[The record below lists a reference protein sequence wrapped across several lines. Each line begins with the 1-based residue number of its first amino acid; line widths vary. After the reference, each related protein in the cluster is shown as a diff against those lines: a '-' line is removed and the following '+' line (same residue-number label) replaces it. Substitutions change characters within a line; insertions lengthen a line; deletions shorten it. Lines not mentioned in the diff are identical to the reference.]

1 MIDPA
6 LLRRAEGR
14 APEIT
19 WGRPPVLSSPDL
31 QRVLALPRREIPDE
45 AKREALIDLMTERL
59 ARSNPSC
66 RCTELG
72 RGCITRLRAVQAWA
86 LYEIGLY
93 GGMLGPINVGDGKT
107 LINILAPLQL
117 AARWNGKTILLLV
130 PAKLVDQLVREYLL
144 VREHFRV
151 PALVVHG
158 NATSVRSEE
167 PTVLHVISYER
178 LSRADATSFLETL
191 APDAIIADEA
201 HHLSNATAVRTGR
214 FLRYLVKRFG
224 TRCVFHSGSMT
235 DDSID
240 DFWHL
245 AAFALREGSP
255 LPLDQ
260 HVKDDWAGALD
271 PSDSPAPPGALAR
284 LCDQPDPTTEELRA
298 AFHRR
303 LVETRGVITST
314 TPLVHVSL
322 TITERAAPTI
332 PPVVDQALRDLR
344 GTWCRPDGEEI
355 LDALS
360 FFRCARELA
369 CGFFYRWVFRHGET
383 TAQIDEWLEARKL
396 YRSELRGMLYRPQ
409 PKLDSPHLLGLAA
422 ARAHAST
429 SRPKGKDL
437 WWEKNEEGESV
448 PCWLSEHWPRWRAA
462 KPWINRGKKPD
473 TEAVRL
479 DPYLAEDAATWAHE
493 NRGIVWCSKTEFG
506 IWVAELGGLP
516 LHRGG
521 KGAGERIGRERG
533 DRSIVASIK
542 SHGEGRD
549 GLQYVF
555 TDQLVAHP
563 PSGATAWEQMLGRLH
578 RPGQEHPVR
587 GAYYAHTPELAANV
601 ETALGRATY
610 VQGMIGARQKLLV
623 GTLSP

>member
-1 MIDPA
+1 MIDTA
-6 LLRRAEGR
+6 LLRRADAR
-14 APEIT
+14 APEVS

-31 QRVLALPRREIPDE
+31 ARVLALPRRPIPDE

-59 ARSNPSC
+59 ARPPAPC
-66 RCTELG
+66 RCAELG
-72 RGCITRLRAVQAWA
+72 RKCITRLRAVQAWA

-117 AARWNGKTILLLV
+117 AARWGARTVLLLV

-144 VREHFRV
+144 IREHFRV

-158 NATSVRSEE
+158 NGTSVRSEE
-167 PTVLHVISYER
+167 PVVLHVISYER

-191 APDAIIADEA
+191 APDAVIGDEA
-201 HHLSNATAVRTGR
+201 HHLSNASAVRTGR
-214 FLRYLVKRFG
+214 FLRYGSRRAG
-224 TRCVFHSGSMT
+224 TRYVFHSGSMT
-235 DDSID
+235 DDSLD

-260 HVKDDWAGALD
+260 QVKDDWAGAID
-271 PSDSPAPPGALAR
+271 PSDTPAPPGALGR
-284 LCDQPDPTTEELRA
+284 LCDHPDPTTDELRL

-314 TPLVHVSL
+314 APLVTVPL
-322 TITERAAPTI
+322 TIAERPAPPI
-332 PPVVDQALRDLR
+332 PPVVDQALRELR
-344 GTWCRPDGEEI
+344 ANWCRPDGEEI

-369 CGFFYRWVFRHGET
+369 CGFFYRWVFRNGET
-383 TAQIDEWLEARKL
+383 PEQIDEWLEARKL
-396 YRSELRGMLYRPQ
+396 WRQELRGMLYRPQ
-409 PKLDSPHLLGLAA
+409 PKLDSPHLLALAA
-422 ARAHAST
+422 ARAHASER
-429 SRPKGKDL
+429 RPKGKDL
-437 WWEKNEEGESV
+437 WWEKSEDGEPV
-448 PCWLSEHWPRWRAA
+448 PFWIAQHWPRWRAA
-462 KPWINRGKKPD
+462 RPWINRGKKPD

-479 DPYLAEDAATWAHE
+479 HPYLAEDAARWALE
-493 NRGIVWCSKTEFG
+493 NRGIVWYSKREFG
-506 IWVAELGGLP
+506 VWVAELGGLP
-516 LHRGG
+516 LHEGG
-521 KGAGERIGRERG
+521 KGAGERIGREKG

-555 TDQLVAHP
+555 ADQLVAHP

-578 RPGQEHPVR
+578 RPGQERAVS
-587 GAYYAHTPELAANV
+587 GGYYAHTPELEANI
-601 ETALGRATY
+601 ETSLRRSRY
-610 VQGMIGARQKLLV
+610 VQTLLGAKQKLLA
-623 GTLSP
+623 GTFSP